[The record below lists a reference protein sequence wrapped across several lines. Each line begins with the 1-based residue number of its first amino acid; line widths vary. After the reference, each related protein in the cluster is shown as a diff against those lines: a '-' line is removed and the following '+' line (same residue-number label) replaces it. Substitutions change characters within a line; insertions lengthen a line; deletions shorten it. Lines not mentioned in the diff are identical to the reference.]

1 MTAHS
6 IKDLEKILP
15 SVASINGMQV
25 KDYIQA
31 LNDEGL
37 IRVEKIGSGNWY
49 WSFLS
54 EEKKNKEG
62 VLGRL
67 ENELKDWNEKVTS
80 LDVDIVKETTLR
92 EEIEDEDNAR
102 EQLDRKTLLVLQRQ
116 LTAEVVK
123 LETELIGYS
132 DNDPTEVL
140 KKKENLE
147 EYREGAAKW
156 TENIEN
162 LQDYLSKIVAEK
174 SLVSGLMEK
183 VCGDEYVAGE
193 GLRELRR

>member
-1 MTAHS
+1 
-6 IKDLEKILP
+6 
-15 SVASINGMQV
+15 MQV

-67 ENELKDWNEKVTS
+67 ENEVKDCKERVTS
-80 LDVDIVKETTLR
+80 LDAEIVKETKLR
-92 EEIEDEDNAR
+92 EENEGTDHVSQPME
-102 EQLDRKTLLVLQRQ
+102 RKTLLELQPQ
-116 LTAEVVK
+116 LTAAVVK
-123 LETELIGYS
+123 LETELLGYS

-140 KKKENLE
+140 KKKVKLQG
-147 EYREGAAKW
+147 YKEGAVKW
-156 TENIEN
+156 TEYIEN
-162 LQDYLSKIVAEK
+162 LQDYLSKIGAEK
-174 SLVSGLMEK
+174 SLVSALMEK
-183 VCGDEYVAGE
+183 VCGDEYVAGD
-193 GLRELRR
+193 GLKELTG